1 MVSRAIETEQTCRTL
16 ESWDA
21 KKNTFMLIID
31 SKLKKHCEEVPDL
44 IHAEVDSVIGLGM
57 SREGFFSWNK
67 GFRVSG
73 KLLIF
78 RRNAIIAYIYVLM
91 VDDMEKCLKQTWI

>member
-1 MVSRAIETEQTCRTL
+1 MQLKLNKLVGLWSL
-16 ESWDA
+16 EMYHTVIDNLPYQ

-57 SREGFFSWNK
+57 SREGFFS
-67 GFRVSG
+67 
-73 KLLIF
+73 
-78 RRNAIIAYIYVLM
+78 
-91 VDDMEKCLKQTWI
+91 